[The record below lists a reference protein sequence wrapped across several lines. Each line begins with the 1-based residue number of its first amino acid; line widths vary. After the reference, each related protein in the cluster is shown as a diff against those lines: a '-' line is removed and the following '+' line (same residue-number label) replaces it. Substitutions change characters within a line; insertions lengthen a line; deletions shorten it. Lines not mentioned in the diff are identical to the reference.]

1 MTRINPLR
9 RRLDADQA
17 AAGVLITMPS
27 VNLAQILAGC
37 GFDWL
42 FIDMEHGAIDH
53 AAMHHLIAATA
64 GTACAPL
71 VRVPRPDLA
80 LCKPAL
86 DAGAM
91 GLIFPM
97 ICTAE
102 QAAATVRCINY
113 PPQGDRGWG
122 PFYAPARWG
131 LKGPLDYFEAANRE
145 LVNIVLIEHIE
156 AVENIDAIM
165 AVPGIDVAVIA
176 PMDLAVS
183 MGRPGDRDHPEV
195 LAAIGRAETAILA
208 SPAALGGMA
217 LSAAE
222 ANAKIA
228 RGYRFLV
235 MGYDVMLIEAISA
248 QLLDGLR
255 R

>member
-1 MTRINPLR
+1 MARINPLK
-9 RRLDADQA
+9 RRLEADEA

-27 VNLAQILAGC
+27 VNLAQVLAGA

-42 FIDMEHGAIDH
+42 FIDMEHGAIDL
-53 AAMHHLIAATA
+53 ASAHHLIAATA
-64 GTACAPL
+64 GTGCAPL

-80 LCKPAL
+80 LCKPVL

-91 GLIFPM
+91 GVIFPM
-97 ICTAE
+97 VCTPE
-102 QAAATVRCINY
+102 QAEATVRCVKY
-113 PPQGDRGWG
+113 PPEGDRGWG

-131 LKGPLDYFEAANRE
+131 LKGPMEYFQAANRE
-145 LVNIVLIEHIE
+145 IANIVLIEHID
-156 AVENIDAIM
+156 AVENIEAIM
-165 AVPGIDVAVIA
+165 AVPGIDVATIA

-183 MGRPGDRDHPEV
+183 MGHPGDRDHPEV
-195 LAAIGRAETAILA
+195 VGAIERAERAILA

-217 LSAAE
+217 LSSAE

-235 MGYDVMLIEAISA
+235 MGYDVMLIEQIAS